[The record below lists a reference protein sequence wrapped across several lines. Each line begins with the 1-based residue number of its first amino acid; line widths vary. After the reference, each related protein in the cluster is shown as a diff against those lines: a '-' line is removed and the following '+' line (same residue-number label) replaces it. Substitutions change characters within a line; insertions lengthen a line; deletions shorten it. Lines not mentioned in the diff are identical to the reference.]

1 MDEIN
6 IEYISRFAA
15 DEYVEVIIK
24 YNGDISILT
33 TELNAFVEILT
44 PNFAIVT
51 LHISQ
56 VAKLY
61 TFPQIQYIELP
72 KELSY
77 VLLDNLVSICVP
89 PIQNP
94 NIYGLRGNGVLVALI
109 DSGID
114 LTHPDFQNP
123 DGTSRVVYLWDQTIP
138 GKPPNGFRSG
148 SEYNNN
154 DINLALANPSS
165 YNPFPAEDII
175 GHGTAVAGIMAGNGA
190 SSNQREIG
198 VAPNASIIVVKLD
211 NDTPQFFTKT
221 TEVMRGIKYVV
232 DKSLELQMPLV
243 INLSY
248 GTSEGAHDG
257 NSLFE
262 RFIDDMSNI
271 GKTSICVATGNEGAS
286 RHHYSTM
293 LSTGEI
299 DNISFSLSAIQ
310 SQLYITAWKDFADDI
325 TFELVAPNGRST
337 GPITALDSLTR
348 FYTTGAQVTIL
359 YLQPNR
365 YNVQQEIY
373 FNFNIVD
380 GAAAIGTWHII
391 ATGVNIVNG
400 QLNIWLPTIENISEN
415 TAFLTPNVNNT
426 ITIPSTARSVISV
439 GGYNSTIN
447 TFAVFS
453 GRGPLMYN
461 GKPDLVAPAVNIL
474 TTKTR
479 GGYDTFTGTS
489 MASPFVAG
497 CAALMMEWGIVRGND
512 VFLYGQRI
520 RAFLHKGSHRL
531 VTLNFPNNR
540 WGYGILN
547 LCDTMDSLVEFN
559 QYGGDF
565 F

>member
-1 MDEIN
+1 MDETD
-6 IEYISRFAA
+6 IEYINRFAS
-15 DEYVEVIIK
+15 DEYVEIIVK
-24 YNGDISILT
+24 YNGDISILA

-44 PNFAIVT
+44 PNFAIIT

-56 VAKLY
+56 VPNLY
-61 TFPQIQYIELP
+61 RFPQIEYIEPP
-72 KELSY
+72 KALSY
-77 VLLDNLVSICVP
+77 VLTDNLLSICVP

-114 LTHPDFQNP
+114 LMHPDFQNP
-123 DGTSRVVYLWDQTIP
+123 DGTSRVVYLWDQTIQ
-138 GKPPNGFRSG
+138 GNPPSGFRSG
-148 SEYNNN
+148 AEYNNEE
-154 DINLALANPSS
+154 INLSISNPDDYS
-165 YNPFPAEDII
+165 PFPADDLI

-190 SSNQREIG
+190 SSNQREVG
-198 VAPNASIIVVKLD
+198 VAPNASIIVVKL
-211 NDTPQFFTKT
+211 NNNTPQFFTKT
-221 TEVMRGIKYVV
+221 TEVMRGIKYAI

-248 GTSEGAHDG
+248 GTSEGAHNG

-262 RFIDDMSNI
+262 LFIDEMSSI
-271 GKTSICVATGNEGAS
+271 GKTSICVAVGNEGTS
-286 RHHYSTM
+286 RHHYSAI

-299 DNISFSLSAIQ
+299 DNIAFSISEVH
-310 SQLYITAWKDFADDI
+310 SQVYITAWKDFADNI
-325 TFELVAPNGRST
+325 TFELIAPNGRST
-337 GPITALDSLTR
+337 GPITAFESLTR

-359 YLQPNR
+359 YLQPNH

-373 FNFNIVD
+373 FNFNIID
-380 GAAAIGTWHII
+380 GAAAIGTWHIV

-400 QLNIWLPTIENISEN
+400 LLNMWLPTTEYISER
-415 TAFLTPNVNNT
+415 TAFLTSNVNNT
-426 ITIPSTARSVISV
+426 ITIPSTARNVISV
-439 GGYNSTIN
+439 GGYNSIVN
-447 TFAVFS
+447 TFAIFS
-453 GRGPLMYN
+453 GRGSLIYN

-474 TTKTR
+474 TTKSR

-512 VFLYGQRI
+512 TFLYGQRI
-520 RAFLHKGSHRL
+520 KAFLRRGAYRS
-531 VTLNFPNNR
+531 VTLNYPNNR

-559 QYGGDF
+559 QYGGDLF
-565 F
+565 